1 MEITKKTKVK
11 EVLPLLFNEGM
22 MDKILEDVK
31 EYPLEKPIL
40 SMTIG
45 EFIEIVLNEQ
55 SFVKKIMKPNE
66 RAYIA
71 FGRLKSFKK
80 EMEQLM
86 KYIQKFQ
93 IKQSSEE
100 KQAAINI
107 DFPDFLSKIL
117 LTTTQFFRLH
127 SFKEAESI
135 PLADYILILKDQ
147 VSSIQYQRNYSKI
160 MEQKSKNG
168 KH

>member
-1 MEITKKTKVK
+1 MEITKKTRVK
-11 EVLPLLFNEGM
+11 EVLPLLLNEGM
-22 MDKILEDVK
+22 MDKILEDIE

-40 SMTIG
+40 SLTIG
-45 EFIEIVLNEQ
+45 EFSEIVLDEQ

-93 IKQSSEE
+93 VKQSSEE

-117 LTTTQFFRLH
+117 LTTTQFFGLH
-127 SFKEAESI
+127 SFQEAEAI

-168 KH
+168 RH